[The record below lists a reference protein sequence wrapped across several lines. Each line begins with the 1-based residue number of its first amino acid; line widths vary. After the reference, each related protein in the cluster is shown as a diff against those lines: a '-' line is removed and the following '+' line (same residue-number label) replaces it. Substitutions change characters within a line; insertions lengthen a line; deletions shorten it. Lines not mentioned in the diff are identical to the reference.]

1 MVHLKQLSI
10 LSLDKPLAKTLRM
23 REGVFDA
30 LIFLCATAF
39 MQFYP
44 FYMRKIESLINK
56 SKLRGLFNFIS
67 LNFDF

>member
-10 LSLDKPLAKTLRM
+10 LSLDKSLAKTLRM

-30 LIFLCATAF
+30 LIFLSATAF

-44 FYMRKIESLINK
+44 FYMRKI
-56 SKLRGLFNFIS
+56 
-67 LNFDF
+67 